1 MDNRL
6 GVKREGW
13 DYDTMTESPQCS
25 DIEKDAWI
33 TCL

>member
-13 DYDTMTESPQCS
+13 DYDTTMEHLQCS

-33 TCL
+33 A